1 MWFGLRKISRS
12 VKIFV
17 CESQLICILLIGQET
32 RKMITVLEKEK
43 VGEEDVQNAFL
54 LENYLKMSDAEIAE
68 HIELARK
75 KLGSRVVVLGHHY
88 QRDDVI
94 RHADLTGDSYQLSVM
109 AAQRKDAEFI
119 VFCGVHF
126 MAESAD
132 ILSEPHQKV
141 ILPDLGA
148 GCSMADMASVEQV
161 EDAWEQL
168 KEIGVISDKNTVAP
182 MTYMNSSAAIKAFC
196 GRERGVVCTSSNAI
210 PLFDLYLK
218 EFDKMMFFPDQH
230 LGRNT
235 GLKFGIPLEKMAL
248 WNPHEELGGNTE
260 EDLHKAKLILW
271 KGHCSV
277 HGRFKPWHVEQ
288 VRKETPD
295 IKVLVHPEC
304 MYEVVEKSD
313 LNGSTSFIINT
324 VTNAPS
330 GSKWAIGT
338 ELNLV
343 LRLQK
348 QFPDKEIRLLAPD
361 LCMCATMYRIAPP
374 NLAWALENLA
384 AGNIVNQI
392 SVDGETKHFANIA
405 LERMISLTEQN
416 KAKN

>member
-1 MWFGLRKISRS
+1 MKL
-12 VKIFV
+12 
-17 CESQLICILLIGQET
+17 ET
-32 RKMITVLEKEK
+32 IEAVLDKER
-43 VGEEDVQNAFL
+43 VGEEDARRQSSS
-54 LENYLKMSDAEIAE
+54 LEKYMAMPDAELHE
-68 HIELARK
+68 RIENARQI
-75 KLGSRVVVLGHHY
+75 LGSRVVVLGHHY

-94 RHADLTGDSYQLSVM
+94 EHADLTGDSYQLSVM
-109 AAQRKDAEFI
+109 ASERKDAEFI

-132 ILSEPHQKV
+132 ILGQPNQKV

-148 GCSMADMASVEQV
+148 GCSMADMASAEQV

-168 KEIGVISDKNTVAP
+168 REIGVIDDGKTVAP

-196 GRERGVVCTSSNAI
+196 GRNGGVVCTSSNAV
-210 PLFDLYLK
+210 PLFDKYLK
-218 EFDKMMFFPDQH
+218 EYDKMFFFPDQH

-235 GLKFGIPLEKMAL
+235 GLKFGIPLAKMAL
-248 WNPHEELGGNTE
+248 WNPYEELGGNTE
-260 EDLHKAKLILW
+260 EELHNAKLILW
-271 KGHCSV
+271 RGHCSV
-277 HGRFKPWHVEQ
+277 HGRFKPWHVDQ
-288 VRKETPD
+288 VRAETPD

-324 VTNAPS
+324 IKNSTS
-330 GSKWAIGT
+330 GSKWAVGT

-343 LRLQK
+343 NRMQK

-361 LCMCATMYRIAPP
+361 LCMCATMYRIAPQ
-374 NLAWALENLA
+374 NLAWALENLVE
-384 AGNIVNQI
+384 GKVVNEI
-392 SVDGETKHFANIA
+392 TVDEETKHFALVA

-416 KAKN
+416 QEKKN

>member
-1 MWFGLRKISRS
+1 
-12 VKIFV
+12 
-17 CESQLICILLIGQET
+17 
-32 RKMITVLEKEK
+32 MITVLDKEK
-43 VGEEDVQNAFL
+43 VGEEDVQNASL
-54 LENYLKMSDAEIAE
+54 LEDYLKMSDAEIAE
-68 HIELARK
+68 RIERSRK
-75 KLGSRVVVLGHHY
+75 TLGSRVVILGHHY

-94 RHADLTGDSYQLSVM
+94 AHADLTGDSYQLSVM
-109 AAQRKDAEFI
+109 ASQRKDAEFI

-132 ILSEPHQKV
+132 ILGQPHQKV

-148 GCSMADMASVEQV
+148 GCSMADMATIEQV

-168 KEIGVISDKNTVAP
+168 REIGVLKQKVAP
-182 MTYMNSSAAIKAFC
+182 ITYMNSSAAIKAFC
-196 GRERGVVCTSSNAI
+196 GRERGVVCTSSNAV
-210 PLFDLYLK
+210 PLFDIYLK
-218 EFDKMMFFPDQH
+218 EFDKMFFFPDQH

-235 GLKFGIPLEKMAL
+235 GAKFGIPLDKMAL

-260 EDLHKAKLILW
+260 EELHAAKLILW
-271 KGHCSV
+271 RGHCSV
-277 HGRFKPWHVEQ
+277 HGRFKPWHVDQ
-288 VRKETPD
+288 VRAEQPD

-304 MYEVVEKSD
+304 MREVVEISD

-348 QFPDKEIRLLAPD
+348 KFPDKDIRLLAPD
-361 LCMCATMYRIAPP
+361 LCMCATMYRIAPQ
-374 NLAWALENLA
+374 NLAWALDNLV
-384 AGNIVNQI
+384 AGRVVNQI
-392 SVDGETKHFANIA
+392 KVDDETKHFAFVA
-405 LERMISLTEQN
+405 LERMIKLTEQN
-416 KAKN
+416 QKVNN

>member
-1 MWFGLRKISRS
+1 MKI
-12 VKIFV
+12 
-17 CESQLICILLIGQET
+17 ET
-32 RKMITVLEKEK
+32 MQAVLDKEN
-43 VGEEDVQNAFL
+43 VGEEDARRQSASL
-54 LENYLKMSDAEIAE
+54 DKYMAMSDTELRE
-68 HIELARK
+68 RIENARK
-75 KLGSRVVVLGHHY
+75 ILGSRVVVLGHHY

-94 RHADLTGDSYQLSVM
+94 EHADLTGDSYQLSVM
-109 AAQRKDAEFI
+109 ASQRKDAEFI

-132 ILSEPHQKV
+132 ILGQPNQKV

-168 KEIGVISDKNTVAP
+168 KEIGVIGDGKTVAP
-182 MTYMNSSAAIKAFC
+182 MTYMNSTAAIKAFC
-196 GRERGVVCTSSNAI
+196 GRNGGVVCTSSNAVL
-210 PLFDLYLK
+210 LFDKYLK
-218 EFDKMMFFPDQH
+218 EYDKMFFFPDQH

-235 GLKFGIPLEKMAL
+235 GLKFGIPLDKMAL
-248 WNPHEELGGNTE
+248 WNPFEELGGNTE
-260 EDLHKAKLILW
+260 EQLHNAKLILW
-271 KGHCSV
+271 RGHCSV
-277 HGRFKPWHVEQ
+277 HGRFKPWHVDQ

-324 VTNAPS
+324 IANAPS
-330 GSKWAIGT
+330 GSKWAVGT

-343 LRLQK
+343 NRMQK

-361 LCMCATMYRIAPP
+361 LCMCATMYRIAPQ
-374 NLAWALENLA
+374 NLAWALENLV
-384 AGNIVNQI
+384 AGNVVNEI
-392 SVDGETKHFANIA
+392 KVDDETKHFALIA

-416 KAKN
+416 QKVNN